1 MAEVLAVEFQI
12 KLSHHTDV
20 RLTDAGSA
28 PLSASDSH
36 KPAASDATQNGV
48 ASNSTTPPAKSE
60 AVKVASQEL
69 ASALIAAATDNVALT
84 AGLAPGKTD
93 AVKALDRERVADLI
107 AQIKESADKLA
118 ADQPSRGDLKIL
130 SRTMRELRYAF
141 KVFSPYR
148 SRRKVTV
155 FGSARTRPDKPAY
168 EQAVHFGRAMAE
180 NGWLVVTGAASG
192 IMEAG
197 HVGAGRE
204 NSMGLNIMLPFEQSS
219 NPIIAGD
226 SKLVHMKYF
235 FTRKLMFVKEC
246 DAVVLFPGGFGTLDE
261 GLEVLTLLQ
270 TGKRDMVPI
279 VFLDAPGGKFWQP
292 FIEFIHNRLL
302 ADGMISPEDLS
313 LYKVTDSVEA
323 AVGEILQFF
332 HVYHSMRYV
341 KNKLVFRLTDAIS
354 PKLLAEINE
363 HFRDI
368 LVEGEFTTGG
378 PLKDERDEPALIA
391 LPRLIFQF
399 NRRSLGRLRQL
410 IDAVNRGSISGKR

>member
-1 MAEVLAVEFQI
+1 MNE
-12 KLSHHTDV
+12 S
-20 RLTDAGSA
+20 GSRSPA
-28 PLSASDSH
+28 KDNSSP
-36 KPAASDATQNGV
+36 PAATPSQNG
-48 ASNSTTPPAKSE
+48 ALPPSSD
-60 AVKVASQEL
+60 AVKVASQEI
-69 ASALIAAATDNVALT
+69 ATALIAAATDTVAVP
-84 AGLAPGKTD
+84 AGLAPPAIAD
-93 AVKALDRERVADLI
+93 DVKSIDRERIADLI

-155 FGSARTRPDKPAY
+155 FGSARTRPDKPTY
-168 EQAVHFGRAMAE
+168 KQAVDFGRAMADC
-180 NGWLVVTGAASG
+180 GWFVVTGAASG

-226 SKLVHMKYF
+226 PKLVHMKYF

-246 DAVVLFPGGFGTLDE
+246 DAVALFPGGFGTLDE

-270 TGKRDMVPI
+270 TGKRDMVPV
-279 VFLDAPGGKFWQP
+279 VFVDAPGGQFWQP
-292 FIEFIHNRLL
+292 LIAFFQNRLL
-302 ADGMISPEDLS
+302 ADGMVSPEDSS
-313 LYKVTDSVEA
+313 LYRLTDSVPD
-323 AVGEILQFF
+323 AVEEIQRFF
-332 HVYHSMRYV
+332 RVYHSMRYV
-341 KNKLVFRLTDAIS
+341 KNKLVFRLHEPINDQ
-354 PKLLAEINE
+354 LLADINAN
-363 HFRDI
+363 FRDI
-368 LVEGEFTTGG
+368 LVEGQFTQGE
-378 PLKDERDEPALIA
+378 PLREEKDEPALIA

-410 IDAVNRGSISGKR
+410 IDTINRGTVTPRPA

>member
-1 MAEVLAVEFQI
+1 LNTTWKEVRVTE
-12 KLSHHTDV
+12 S
-20 RLTDAGSA
+20 G
-28 PLSASDSH
+28 
-36 KPAASDATQNGV
+36 
-48 ASNSTTPPAKSE
+48 TPPAKNNSSPSAAAPSPNGTPSTPSE
-60 AVKVASQEL
+60 AVKVASQEI
-69 ASALIAAATDNVALT
+69 ATALIAAATDTVT
-84 AGLAPGKTD
+84 VPAGLAPPAIAD
-93 AVKALDRERVADLI
+93 DVKSIDRERIADLI

-155 FGSARTRPDKPAY
+155 FGSARTRPDKPSY
-168 EQAVHFGRAMAE
+168 QQAVNFGRAMADC
-180 NGWLVVTGAASG
+180 GWLVVTGAASG

-226 SKLVHMKYF
+226 PKLVHMKYF

-246 DAVVLFPGGFGTLDE
+246 DAVALFPGGFGTLDE

-270 TGKRDMVPI
+270 TGKRDMVPV
-279 VFLDAPGGKFWQP
+279 VFVDAPGGQFWQP
-292 FIEFIHNRLL
+292 LIEFFQNRLL
-302 ADGMISPEDLS
+302 ADGMVSPEDSS
-313 LYKVTDSVEA
+313 LYKLTDSVPA
-323 AVGEILQFF
+323 AVEEIQRFF
-332 HVYHSMRYV
+332 RVYHSMRYV
-341 KNKLVFRLTDAIS
+341 KNKLVFRLHEPIS
-354 PKLLAEINE
+354 DQLLADINAN
-363 HFRDI
+363 FRDI
-368 LVEGEFTTGG
+368 LVEGQFTQGE
-378 PLKDERDEPALIA
+378 PLREEKDEPALIA

-410 IDAVNRGSISGKR
+410 IDAINRGHVTPRPA